1 MIFYLNPA
9 EHIRNINNRVI
20 APRAAWRGRKLVDII
35 DTFQL
40 IGLLKWGKHSW
51 VGLWF
56 IQIWWIAHKGGVRF
70 KVTLALAQ
78 QASRVV
84 AERLGV

>member
-1 MIFYLNPA
+1 MVKTLPYKASGNDGL
-9 EHIRNINNRVI
+9 
-20 APRAAWRGRKLVDII
+20 AAGQLARLGAGEREEERS
-35 DTFQL
+35 QL